1 MFFKNGWLTEEI
13 MVICVTSFKNKCR
26 FSLRQVLKVNFA
38 FSGQSFMTSQNLL
51 IPQKQE
57 WVNLRDVIKGVLWN
71 ATYVWMCN
79 VLCFWRIYLVWV
91 NQCKYHKCIAINVC
105 LRCVL
110 SSNIRFSW
118 FFQWNLRFGQS

>member
-57 WVNLRDVIKGVLWN
+57 WVNLRDVIKGVL
-71 ATYVWMCN
+71 
-79 VLCFWRIYLVWV
+79 
-91 NQCKYHKCIAINVC
+91 
-105 LRCVL
+105 
-110 SSNIRFSW
+110 
-118 FFQWNLRFGQS
+118 